1 MRLKI
6 YLVSSVKYILLRRT
20 PLFLIFLN
28 RRRPLNMEG
37 SALLNQMALA
47 LLWLCMEWTKFY
59 KVKERLPLV
68 GQDIC

>member
-1 MRLKI
+1 
-6 YLVSSVKYILLRRT
+6 
-20 PLFLIFLN
+20 
-28 RRRPLNMEG
+28 MEG

-47 LLWLCMEWTKFY
+47 LLWLCSGSAWTKFY